1 LPTGSQADELATGTA
16 TGAQADTRTA
26 ESQAGPAEEVMLA
39 ELTAE
44 VRRLATAAEQ
54 YQERARQREGV
65 IDYLRSELDLLRRGE
80 RRGLLR
86 PILTEMSRLHAD
98 LARQATSLPPDY
110 TAERAANLLGNYAD
124 SLKDALEDNGVVTY
138 APEAG
143 DAFDPRRHR
152 QIKTE
157 ATADP
162 DLDGR
167 VASVRKDGYLDIAAN
182 SLLSPAEITLYKTV
196 KEEQ

>member
-1 LPTGSQADELATGTA
+1 MSPEAGTGETVAASEAGLPGTAVPVEGEVSQA
-16 TGAQADTRTA
+16 
-26 ESQAGPAEEVMLA
+26 SLA

-44 VRRLATAAEQ
+44 IRRLAAAAEQ

-98 LARQATSLPPDY
+98 IARQVTSLPPDY
-110 TAERAANLLGNYAD
+110 TAVQAANLLDSYAD
-124 SLKDALEDNGVVTY
+124 SLKGGLEDHGVVTY

-143 DAFDPRRHR
+143 DHFDPRWHR
-152 QIKTE
+152 QIKNLSTS
-157 ATADP
+157 DP

-167 VASVRKDGYLDIAAN
+167 IASVSKVGYLDIEAD
-182 SLLSPAEITLYKTV
+182 SPLSPADVTLYKTV
-196 KEEQ
+196 KEDE